1 MNRHHELIN
10 SILEHKTNRRG
21 IIKASAMASICLAL
35 FPKLAIGAISKP
47 QSVERS
53 LSLYNLHTDE
63 SLKTVYWFKGEYIQ
77 DALTEI
83 NYILRDFRTNEIKE
97 IDKALLDCL
106 FTIRSSMETKE
117 KLLIISGYR
126 SPVTNAGLNKISCGV
141 ARNSL
146 HMQGKAADIRIEGKS
161 LESLWKTARSLKLG
175 GVGYYPASDF
185 VHVDV
190 GRVRYW

>member
-1 MNRHHELIN
+1 MNKQPDLISRMLGHRMNRRDLI
-10 SILEHKTNRRG
+10 KTG
-21 IIKASAMASICLAL
+21 AMAIGFSL
-35 FPKLAIGAISKP
+35 FPKLAIGSISP
-47 QSVERS
+47 PRSLERT

-63 SLKTVYWFKGEYIQ
+63 SLKTVYWFKGEYIP

-97 IDKALLDCL
+97 IDRALLDCL
-106 FTIRSSMETKE
+106 FKIRSSMETKE

-126 SPVTNAGLNKISCGV
+126 SPATNSNLHKNSCGV

-161 LESLWKTARSLKLG
+161 LDSLYKTARSLKLG
-175 GVGYYPASDF
+175 GVGYYPSSDF